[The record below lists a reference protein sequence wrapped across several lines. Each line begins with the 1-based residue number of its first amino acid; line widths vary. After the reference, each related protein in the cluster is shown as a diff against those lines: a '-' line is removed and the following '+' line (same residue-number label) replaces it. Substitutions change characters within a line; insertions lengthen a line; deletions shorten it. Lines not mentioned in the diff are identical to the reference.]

1 MLPYFDAASAALEEG
16 EVAIEEEEEEEE
28 ETGARVET
36 GAALTST

>member
-16 EVAIEEEEEEEE
+16 EVAIEEEEEE
-28 ETGARVET
+28 TGARVET